1 MAFTP
6 GQWLK
11 RLKDFWRETRSE
23 MSKVSWPSK
32 NEVMST
38 TVVVLIAVVFF
49 GLYLWLCD
57 LAFHQAIDFIFNR
70 FGA

>member
-1 MAFTP
+1 MAFAP
-6 GQWLK
+6 GTWLT
-11 RLKDFWRETRSE
+11 RIKDFWRETRSE
-23 MSKVSWPSK
+23 MTKVSWPSK

-57 LAFHQAIDFIFNR
+57 LAFHQAIDFIFTR